1 MIKKYGGFLLENF
14 RYNALLILE
23 AQLSATGGFL
33 DKLAAISKEKGMAGE
48 IAKNIKDFI
57 EDGEYVDDDNIKQN
71 YFDTTEK
78 EDMISFLM
86 QNKLP
91 KGWDE
96 EVDPSLPYNTKGRT
110 EVKVSKIIKYIIT
123 LMDEEGEWNSV
134 LPKDKDIEAFVNA
147 FKATKASTDFKFK
160 EIKGDEIAKYYNQKK
175 YLNSAGTLGGSCMAD
190 ESKGTFKIYSQNET
204 KVKLLVFIDEKQD
217 KISGRAILWKISKS
231 PCDATWF
238 MDRVY
243 TNRDSDFIKFK
254 NYAEEKGYLYK
265 AVMNSHIDQNVNFRY
280 KGSDVQGIV
289 KVKLD
294 GSARSYPFIDTMCF
308 LNKDKTE
315 LSNVPVSEKSFML
328 HSVSGDCDP
337 CDNCGGEMFVCED
350 YQCRFDDG
358 DIDCDDCNGSGMVEG
373 KGCQTC
379 KGKGLVKCK
388 HPDIEICNDCSNGL
402 KTLGAKTIE
411 DIKSMIK

>member
-1 MIKKYGGFLLENF
+1 MIKKYRGFLLENF
-14 RYNALLILE
+14 RYNARLILE
-23 AQLSATGGFL
+23 GQLSATSGFL
-33 DKLAAISKEKGMAGE
+33 DKLAAISKEKNMAGE

-57 EDGEYVDDDNIKQN
+57 EDGEYVDEDNIKQN

-86 QNKLP
+86 QSKLP

-110 EVKVSKIIKYIIT
+110 DVKVSKIIKYIIT
-123 LMDEEGEWNSV
+123 LMDEEGNWNSA
-134 LPKDKDIEAFVNA
+134 LPKDKDIEDFVNA

-190 ESKGTFKIYSQNET
+190 ESKGTFKIYTQNET

-217 KISGRAILWKISKS
+217 KISGRAILWKMSKS
-231 PCDATWF
+231 PCEANWF

-265 AVMNSHIDQNVNFRY
+265 AIMNSHIEENVKFRY
-280 KGSDVQGIV
+280 KGQDVQGIV

-294 GSARSYPFIDTMCF
+294 GDAKSYPFIDTMCF

-315 LSNVPVSEKSFML
+315 LSNVPLSDDSYML
-328 HSVSGDCDP
+328 HSVSGDCEP
-337 CDNCGGEMFVCED
+337 CDNCGGEMFICSDRE
-350 YQCRFDDG
+350 CIINDG
-358 DIDCDDCNGSGMVEG
+358 ELECDECGGSGKFEG
-373 KGCQTC
+373 TGCKSC
-379 KGKGLVKCK
+379 KGTGYIECE
-388 HPDIEICNDCSNGL
+388 HPDSEFCRDCSRGL
-402 KTLGAKTIE
+402 EVLGVKSLE
-411 DIKSMIK
+411 DIKKMIK

>member
-1 MIKKYGGFLLENF
+1 MIKKYTGFLLENF
-14 RYNALLILE
+14 RYNATLILE

-33 DKLAAISKEKGMAGE
+33 DKLDTISKEKGMAGE

-57 EDGEYVDDDNIKQN
+57 EKEGWVSDDNIKQN

-86 QNKLP
+86 QSKLP
-91 KGWDE
+91 KDWDE

-110 EVKVSKIIKYIIT
+110 EVKVSKIIKYIVT
-123 LMDEEGEWNSV
+123 LMDAEGEWNSV
-134 LPKDKDIEAFVNA
+134 PPKDKDIEAFVNA

-175 YLNSAGTLGGSCMAD
+175 YFNSSGTLGGSCMAD

-217 KISGRAILWKISKS
+217 KISGRAILWKLSKS
-231 PCDATWF
+231 PCDANWF

-265 AVMNSHIDQNVNFRY
+265 SIMNSHTSENVKFRY

-294 GSARSYPFIDTMCF
+294 GSAKSYPFIDTMCF

-315 LSNVPVSEKSFML
+315 LSNVPSVGSFFL
-328 HSVSGDCDP
+328 HSVSGDCDHCSD
-337 CDNCGGEMFVCED
+337 CDGKMFICDD
-350 YQCRFDDG
+350 YQCG
-358 DIDCDDCNGSGMVEG
+358 YNNGEIDCDECNSSGMVDG
-373 KGCQTC
+373 KKCTSC
-379 KGKGLVKCK
+379 KGTGYIKCD
-388 HPDIEICNDCSNGL
+388 HPNTEICNDCCDGL
-402 KTLGAKTIE
+402 MTLGVRTVE
-411 DIKSMIK
+411 DLKKISK